1 MPVDPQVQALLDA
14 VATLNLPAWNTLTPD
29 EVRAQVEAGRVPIPP
44 EPVARVEDRTI
55 PGPAGEIPVRIYAPE
70 ADALLPALVYFHGGG
85 FVIGNIESHDNVC
98 RRLANDGQCAVI
110 SVDYRLAPEHH
121 FPAAADDAYAATAWV
136 AGHAAEI
143 GVDGAR
149 VAVGGDSAG
158 GNLAAVAA
166 LMARDRGGPTIVFQ
180 LLVYPVTDFDFGTD
194 SYRNH
199 ADGYFL
205 TADSMRWFWGHYL
218 ARLEDGRG
226 PYASPLEADDL
237 SGLPPALVITAEY
250 DCLIDEGEAY
260 ASRLRGAGVP
270 VTYSVYDGMVHGF
283 WTMAPFVSRADDA
296 LAEAAAAL
304 RAAFGGIVASA

>member
-29 EVRAQVEAGRVPIPP
+29 EVRAQVAAGRVPIPP
-44 EPVARVEDRTI
+44 EPVARVEDRTT

-218 ARLEDGRG
+218 ARLEDGRS

-304 RAAFGGIVASA
+304 RAAFGGVTASA